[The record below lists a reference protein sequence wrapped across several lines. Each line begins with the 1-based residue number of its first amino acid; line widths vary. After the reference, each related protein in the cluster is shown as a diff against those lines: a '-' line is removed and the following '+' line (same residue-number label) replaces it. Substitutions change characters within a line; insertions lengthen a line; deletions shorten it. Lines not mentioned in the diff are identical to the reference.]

1 MKEITVL
8 NAAGGMLVG
17 GICDKFD
24 EGVELARET
33 INSGR
38 TLEKLKQF
46 AKINNA
52 LEKVKE
58 SD

>member
-1 MKEITVL
+1 
-8 NAAGGMLVG
+8 MLVG

-33 INSGR
+33 ISNGK
-38 TLEKLKQF
+38 TLKKLKQF
-46 AKINNA
+46 AKVNNA

-58 SD
+58 YN